1 MFIVSEDHDGVT
13 DDFILQT
20 EVSTLSP
27 KVGFY
32 DHRRAVLTAENV
44 KLKQKLIAFAQAQ
57 RLKDGEWLFSLCC
70 MQSVLIYCIEML
82 LISVY

>member
-1 MFIVSEDHDGVT
+1 MNEDHDDVSNN
-13 DDFILQT
+13 FILQT

-44 KLKQKLIAFAQAQ
+44 KLKQKLIACAQTQ
-57 RLKDGEWLFSLCC
+57 RLKDGEW
-70 MQSVLIYCIEML
+70 
-82 LISVY
+82 